1 MPDIYVVK
9 RDKVT
14 SFKLYVNTSR
24 SIFGWSI
31 FVQYSLVSALRVRNY
46 IIGTLK
52 KLAQIKVVFL
62 FKYSLRWGGG
72 TVLRNVVS

>member
-52 KLAQIKVVFL
+52 KLAQIKSF
-62 FKYSLRWGGG
+62 FSL
-72 TVLRNVVS
+72 